1 LLIHI
6 SPGLDNYDAIYKAYT
21 GFISPVLPHH
31 MACRDSEL
39 AAKYA
44 VLRFHESFQI
54 FRLQMIKEKP
64 LQTQGFTGI

>member
-1 LLIHI
+1 
-6 SPGLDNYDAIYKAYT
+6 
-21 GFISPVLPHH
+21 